1 MTGTP
6 ISFDHITTTDR
17 ATTGSVTTDH
27 HAATE
32 NEATT

>member
-6 ISFDHITTTDR
+6 ISFDHITTTD
-17 ATTGSVTTDH
+17 SVTAEH